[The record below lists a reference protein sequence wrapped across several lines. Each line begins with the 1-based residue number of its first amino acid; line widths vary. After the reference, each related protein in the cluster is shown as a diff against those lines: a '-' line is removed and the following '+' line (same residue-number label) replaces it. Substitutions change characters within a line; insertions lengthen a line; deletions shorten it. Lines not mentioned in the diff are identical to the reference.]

1 MKNKAVLL
9 ALALTAF
16 LPISPALAQG
26 KTVSYSREASPGTIE
41 IHVKERAL
49 YFIYEEG
56 RAIRY
61 PVAVPKAGMQW
72 SGSAHIDG
80 KHWSP
85 AWAPPA
91 IVKRDHPELPD
102 YIAGGSPDNPMGAAA
117 LTLDRDQYAIHGTTQ
132 KMRKSIGTSASYG
145 CIRMLNEDVTDLY
158 QRVSVGTLVTV
169 RN

>member
-1 MKNKAVLL
+1 MKLKIILITL
-9 ALALTAF
+9 LTALSIF
-16 LPISPALAQG
+16 STSAYAQG
-26 KTVSYSREASPGTIE
+26 KAVQFSRDAAPGTIE
-41 IHVKERAL
+41 IHAKERAL
-49 YFIYEEG
+49 YFVYESG
-56 RAIRY
+56 HAIRY
-61 PVAVPKAGMQW
+61 PVAVPKQGMQW
-72 SGSAHIDG
+72 SGYARIDG
-80 KHWSP
+80 KHWAP

-117 LTLDRDQYAIHGTTQ
+117 LTLDRDQIAIHGTTK

-158 QRVSVGTLVTV
+158 GRVSVGTVVLM